1 MFNGGYKRKPYR
13 KKNSYIFFYNGKSRM
28 KISIDLLEAVFTYS
42 LVQVVTIN
50 QGARALIIID
60 ILILAN
66 RLQPINMWRSESIF
80 SSVEELPEIA

>member
-1 MFNGGYKRKPYR
+1 MEDIKGNHIE
-13 KKNSYIFFYNGKSRM
+13 KKQLYGKSRM

-42 LVQVVTIN
+42 LVQVFTIN

>member
-1 MFNGGYKRKPYR
+1 MEDIKGNHIE